1 MELYIL
7 DWFKVGHTDSQA
19 TLESWRFWSIYS
31 AITDPLVVA
40 EVCVSLRIVWLQ
52 ETKIE
57 SVKDKKKEVYHREY
71 PRTQL
76 LQIAILNPQLSI
88 IFQVCYP
95 QLIPWIS
102 LPQFHIPQ
110 REDLPDKDVC

>member
-1 MELYIL
+1 MKILELL
-7 DWFKVGHTDSQA
+7 
-19 TLESWRFWSIYS
+19 S
-31 AITDPLVVA
+31 AITDPTVVA

-52 ETKIE
+52 ETKTE
-57 SVKDKKKEVYHREY
+57 SVKHKKKEGYLKEY

-76 LQIAILNPQLSI
+76 LQIARLSPQLSI

-102 LPQFHIPQ
+102 LPQFHIHR
-110 REDLPDKDVC
+110 REDLPSKDVC